1 MISSDPAASLRE
13 NFREWLLPQVFREA
27 VRAINPWLTDRQ
39 LEDLRSQILRQ
50 PQLIGIQRG
59 NPEANL
65 QSASGCEWGNR
76 RGGPGGAIDRFP
88 ASGSC
93 HPYPCEPEACHCLG
107 RSRHGRGWSS
117 RCGGCRWHRQ
127 LQNRPIPQ
135 PEGISWIRN
144 GKDPIDFLNAKK
156 IRKLARLLTRQ
167 IKIGRRVGKDATG
180 PA

>member
-13 NFREWLLPQVFREA
+13 NFREWLLPQVFGEA

-39 LEDLRSQILRQ
+39 LENLRSQILRQ
-50 PQLIGIQRG
+50 PHLIGIQR
-59 NPEANL
+59 
-65 QSASGCEWGNR
+65 GNR

-107 RSRHGRGWSS
+107 RSRHGRGWPS
-117 RCGGCRWHRQ
+117 RCGECRWHRQ

-135 PEGISWIRN
+135 PEGIGWIRD
-144 GKDPIDFLNAKK
+144 GEDPIDFLNAKGLG
-156 IRKLARLLTRQ
+156 KLARLLARQ